1 MNLGSLISFQNRVE
15 NPFIILKIGKYTFGH
30 CRPIDRSKM
39 QNLKLN
45 YPNFLTSLNIKK
57 VNGAIN
63 TYNIQMVYAIRETD
77 DPNMLERVFSSISNS
92 RTIYI
97 SYGDWTLPQYEYKE
111 EEAILTE
118 VSSSVDFNNSKIEY
132 TLKATSTALSLTAGY
147 EEFEARRA
155 QPSSVIKNLVKS
167 EQYGLKRIFRGM
179 GLMDDAKLNTL
190 IAGDDKEVDLKAQY
204 CTVIDY
210 INYLVSCMTFKEDKS
225 NSDLKSSRYYW
236 ATYDDIGNEYG
247 GMYFKVIRVTANAK
261 YNLAY
266 NAYEIDVG
274 YPSGNLV
281 SNFTLTNNESWAL
294 LYNHTKEVQLP
305 SYTYDIDNKGNIT
318 STYSPAITKSLKYG
332 TTVESSKDWWSNMTQ
347 YPISAKITIKGL
359 LKPAILMS
367 YLKVNTYFYGHKH
380 ISSGLYIITRQEDT
394 IDNSGYKTTLNI
406 TRISG
411 DEMGE

>member
-1 MNLGSLISFQNRVE
+1 MTQGSLISFQNKVE

-30 CRPIDRSKM
+30 CRPIDAKKM
-39 QNLKLN
+39 QTLKIT
-45 YPNFLTSLNIKK
+45 YPNFLTSINIRK
-57 VNGAIN
+57 VNGAVN
-63 TYNIQMVYAIRETD
+63 TYTIKMVYAITEND

-111 EEAILTE
+111 EEAILTK
-118 VSSSVDFNNSKIEY
+118 VSSSVDFTNSKIEY
-132 TLKATSTALSLTAGY
+132 TLTATSSALSLNAGY
-147 EEFEARRA
+147 EDFEATTMK
-155 QPSSVIKNLVKS
+155 PSDKIKELISN
-167 EQYGLKRIFRGM
+167 EQFGLKRIFRGM
-179 GLMDDAKLNTL
+179 ALMDDAQLNTL
-190 IAGDDKEVDLKAQY
+190 IAGDDKPVQLKAQK
-204 CTVIDY
+204 CSVIDY
-210 INYLVSCMTFKEDKS
+210 INYLVSCMTFIEDKNS
-225 NSDLKSSRYYW
+225 SDLKSSRYFW
-236 ATYDDIGNEYG
+236 ATYDDINNQYG
-247 GMYFKVIRVTANAK
+247 GMYFKVIRVSANAK

-281 SNFTLTNNESWAL
+281 SNFTIENNESWAI
-294 LYNHTKEVQLP
+294 LYNHSKEIQLP
-305 SYTYDIDNKGNIT
+305 SYTYDIDKNGRIT
-318 STYSPAITKSLKYG
+318 STYSPAITKSYKYG

-380 ISSGLYIITRQEDT
+380 ISSGLYIITKQEDQ
-394 IDNSGYKTTLNI
+394 IDSSGYRTTLSI